1 MRSTSTM
8 MRSAS
13 LLTVVFTALT
23 GRSASAQVTPLPVKY
38 SGPPTVAAITAGDLM
53 TRLYVYADDS
63 LMGRRVGTDYNLK
76 ATAYLESEVRKLGLK
91 PAGDDGYF
99 QSIGLVTRAFDTTA
113 STLSIDGVAYKAGS
127 DFVGNTT
134 GPQHAVAAAGVV
146 VWGTIL
152 DSIGNPT
159 PEQYQG
165 KWVVIRGLA
174 AVPPGFDQAAFVRT
188 AGYARYVAMLQ
199 SSAVVGRITVVP
211 TEQLNP
217 NLVRNAVTPTGITRA
232 VPGIAPVAITVTSK
246 IAEAMLGSGAATV
259 APGTMGK
266 QLAADIRFADSP
278 RGGRN
283 VIAVLPGS
291 DPKLKGQYIVLGAHN
306 DHIGFNN
313 RPVDHDSMK
322 VWLEFAR
329 PQGAD
334 GVATTLTSEQWATIN
349 ARIAA
354 LRKLNPPRPDSIS
367 NGADDD
373 GSGSVALLEMAEA
386 FAKHGAKPKR
396 SILFIW
402 QTGEESGMWGSG
414 YFMDHPTV
422 PRDSIVADFNIDMV
436 GRGAPSDVTGQQKE
450 GGLLAGADRYV
461 QLVGSRR
468 LSTELGNI
476 VEEVNKASKFNFKL
490 DYAMDAN
497 GHPQNI
503 YCRSDH
509 WSYGKWGVPAV
520 FFTTG
525 GHADY
530 HQVTDEPQYIRYD
543 HMALLSQLI
552 FDSAMKTAN
561 LDHRVVVDGVKPNPV
576 PATACQQ

>member
-1 MRSTSTM
+1 MRSSTTL
-8 MRSAS
+8 MRSGT
-13 LLTVVFTALT
+13 LLALAALAA
-23 GRSASAQVTPLPVKY
+23 GSASAQTKPLPIKY

-53 TRLYVYADDS
+53 TRLYIYADDS
-63 LMGRRVGTDYNLK
+63 LMGRRVGTEYNTR
-76 ATAYLESEVRKLGLK
+76 ATAYLEAQVRKLGLK
-91 PAGDDGYF
+91 PAGDDGFF
-99 QSIGLVTRAFDTTA
+99 QSIGLVARAFDTTA
-113 STLSIDGVAYKAGS
+113 STLTVDGVAYKPGT
-127 DFVGNTT
+127 DFVGST
-134 GPQHAVAAAGVV
+134 GGVQHAVAAAGVV
-146 VWGTIL
+146 VWGSVL
-152 DSIGNPT
+152 DTTGNPT
-159 PEQYQG
+159 ADQYNG
-165 KWVVIRGLA
+165 KWVVIRGINGLPA
-174 AVPPGFDQAAFVRT
+174 GFDQAAFVKS
-188 AGYARYVAMLQ
+188 AGFARYQAMLQ
-199 SSAVVGRITVVP
+199 SSAVVGRITISP

-217 NLVRNAVTPTGITRA
+217 ALVKNMVNPAGASRTVKEA
-232 VPGIAPVAITVTSK
+232 APVALTVTSK
-246 IAEAMLGSGAATV
+246 VGDAIFGPGSATAV
-259 APGTMGK
+259 PGTMGK
-266 QLAADIRFADSP
+266 NVAADIRFIDSP

-291 DPKLKGQYIVLGAHN
+291 DPKLKGQYVVIGAHN

-322 VWLEFAR
+322 VWLKHAR

-334 GVATTLTSEQWATIN
+334 GSGKTLSAEDWTAIN
-349 ARIAA
+349 AEIAE

-373 GSGSVALLEMAEA
+373 GSGSVTLLELAEA
-386 FAKHGAKPKR
+386 FAKGAAKPKR

-422 PRDSIVADFNIDMV
+422 PRDSLVADLNIDMV

-468 LSTELGNI
+468 LSTELGDI
-476 VEEVNKASKFNFKL
+476 VENVNKDPKYNFKL

-543 HMALLSQLI
+543 HMALLGHLI
-552 FDSAMKTAN
+552 FDSAMRVAN
-561 LDHRVVVDGVKPNPV
+561 LDHRVLVDGVKPNPA

>member
-1 MRSTSTM
+1 MRSSTTL
-8 MRSAS
+8 MRAGS
-13 LLTVVFTALT
+13 LLALAALAA
-23 GRSASAQVTPLPVKY
+23 GSASAQTKPLPIKY

-53 TRLYVYADDS
+53 TRLYIYADDS

-76 ATAYLESEVRKLGLK
+76 ATAYIESQVRKMGLK

-99 QSIGLVTRAFDTTA
+99 QSIGMVSRSLDSTS
-113 STLSIDGVAYKAGS
+113 STLTVDGKAYKAGV
-127 DFVGNTT
+127 DFLGNTN
-134 GPQHAVAAAGVV
+134 GVMHPVAAAPVV
-146 VWGTIL
+146 VWGSVFDTT
-152 DSIGNPT
+152 GNPT
-159 PEQYQG
+159 PEQYAG
-165 KWVVIRGLA
+165 KWVLVRPATGA
-174 AVPPGFDQAAFVRT
+174 PAGFDQATFIKS
-188 AGYARYVAMLQ
+188 AGYQRFLAMQ
-199 SSAVVGRITVVP
+199 SSTSVAGRLSINAADTFS
-211 TEQLNP
+211 TIQ
-217 NLVRNAVTPTGITRA
+217 VRNATNSTGSLLSVKETR
-232 VPGIAPVAITVTSK
+232 PVAVTVTK
-246 IAEAMLGSGAATV
+246 KVAEDIFGPTAMTA

-266 QLAADIRFADSP
+266 SIAADIRFTDVA

-291 DPKLKGQYIVLGAHN
+291 DPKLKGQYIVVGAHN

-322 VWLEFAR
+322 VFLKTVQK
-329 PQGAD
+329 QGAD
-334 GVATTLTSEQWATIN
+334 ARPTPPTPEQWAAIN
-349 ARIAA
+349 AEIAE

-373 GSGSVALLEMAEA
+373 GSGSVTLLEIAEA
-386 FAKHGAKPKR
+386 YAKGAGKPKR
-396 SILFIW
+396 SMLFIW
-402 QTGEESGMWGSG
+402 QTGEESGMLGSG

-436 GRGAPSDVTGQQKE
+436 GRGAPTDVTGVQKE
-450 GGLLAGADRYV
+450 GGFLAGADRYV

-468 LSTELGNI
+468 LSTELGNL
-476 VEEVNKASKFNFKL
+476 VEDVNKSPKYNFKL

-543 HMALLSQLI
+543 HMALLANLI
-552 FDSAMKTAN
+552 FDSTLRAAS
-561 LDHRVVVDGVKPNPV
+561 LDHRVLVDGVKPNPA